1 MADFDQEKRQQ
12 EGGSWSHPVFG
23 YLAAFLLPCAAV
35 TAMALLVRGFP
46 SLRFQ
51 GVLVMLAVLLVAL
64 NWGLGPSVLATF
76 VGTVLL
82 LFLPLSPLFS
92 LGMVHPA
99 DVLGVCLDLGVGLTV
114 SVLTSHMQRAR
125 RHADVVLRDVTQRR
139 QLEQRTH
146 TLLNTLLTM
155 AEILVQAPDTGKAGN
170 HQLSLPTREVAAH
183 LGELTR
189 NVLDCQAATIIALE
203 PHTDRMSPVAAI
215 GFSPQ
220 QERLFWM
227 AIQGS
232 RLSERLADPALFAR
246 LQAGRML
253 LLDLTQPPWCEQAQP
268 DGVHSAHVVP
278 MRLRGQLVGTLTLH
292 LREASPDYSAEEM
305 ALAEAV
311 AQLAALVVERERLLH
326 ERAEAQAHV
335 LALATTD
342 PVTAL
347 PNHRA
352 LIARLDQE
360 LERAHQYHRSCS
372 ILFLDLDHF
381 KALNDG
387 YGHAA
392 GDAALSEFAGL
403 MQTQLRGM
411 DTVGRWG
418 GEEFVAILPERNAD
432 EALHF
437 AEEVRAS
444 VAARIF
450 SVGGGLYL
458 TCSIGVANYPT
469 HAQEREGLL
478 SAADHAMY
486 GAKCFG
492 RNQVRAA
499 NDPAVHAL
507 RTAGQTEGGREEAA
521 LMGMVEALATLVE
534 VRDAATG
541 HHAHQVANLVFQLAL
556 AMGLPVSE
564 AQMIALAGRLH
575 DVGKVSIPD
584 AVLQKPGRLSAE
596 EWGLVRTHPMVGAD
610 VVGHIPALRPLVP
623 VIRAHHERWDGQ
635 GYPDRLEGEA
645 IPFGARLLLAVD
657 AYLAM
662 TVDRPYQKAR
672 APSVALTELRR
683 CAGSQFDPQVVAA
696 LEQVLRGGQLPS
708 PVAYGRI

>member
-1 MADFDQEKRQQ
+1 MAAFDQEKRQQ
-12 EGGSWSHPVFG
+12 EGSWSHPVFG
-23 YLAAFLLPCAAV
+23 YLAAMLLPSAAV
-35 TAMALLVRGFP
+35 TAMALLVQGFP
-46 SLRFQ
+46 LVRFQ
-51 GVLVMLAVLLVAL
+51 GVLVMLVVLVVAL

-76 VGTVLL
+76 VGTTLL
-82 LFLPLSPLFS
+82 LFLPLSPFFS
-92 LGMVHPA
+92 LAVVPSA
-99 DVLGVCLDLGVGLTV
+99 DVLGACLSLGVGLTV
-114 SVLTSHMQRAR
+114 SVLTSHLQRAR
-125 RHADVVLRDVTQRR
+125 RHADVVLREVTQRR
-139 QLEQRTH
+139 QLEQRTR

-155 AEILVQAPDTGKAGN
+155 AEALVQAPDTGKAGN
-170 HQLSLPTREVAAH
+170 HQPALPTREVAEH

-203 PHTDRMSPVAAI
+203 PNTDRMSPVAAI
-215 GFSPQ
+215 GFSPH
-220 QERLFWM
+220 QERLFWTT
-227 AIQGS
+227 IPGS
-232 RLSERLADPALFAR
+232 RLSERLSDPALFAR

-253 LLDLTQPPWCEQAQP
+253 LLDLTQPPWREQAQP
-268 DGVHSAHVVP
+268 YGVHSAHIVP

-292 LREASPDYSAEEM
+292 LREASPDYSAEEV

-311 AQLAALVVERERLLH
+311 AKLAALVVERQRLLH

-418 GEEFVAILPERNAD
+418 GEEFVAILPERNAE
-432 EALHF
+432 EALHL

-444 VAARIF
+444 VAAHIF
-450 SVGGGLYL
+450 SVGGGIYL

-469 HAQEREGLL
+469 HAQEQEGLI
-478 SAADHAMY
+478 SAADQAMY

-499 NDPAVHAL
+499 NDPAVQAL
-507 RTAGQTEGGREEAA
+507 RTAGQSEGGREE
-521 LMGMVEALATLVE
+521 ATLVE
-534 VRDAATG
+534 VRDTATG
-541 HHAHQVANLVFQLAL
+541 HHTHQVADLVLQLAL
-556 AMGLPVSE
+556 AMGVPVSE

-584 AVLQKPGRLSAE
+584 AVLQKPSRLSAE
-596 EWGLVRTHPMVGAD
+596 EWGLVRTHPVVGAE

-635 GYPDRLEGEA
+635 GYPDHLEGEA
-645 IPFGARLLLAVD
+645 IPFGARLLTAVD

-662 TVDRPYQKAR
+662 TVDRPYQQAR
-672 APSVALTELRR
+672 ASSVALTELRR

-696 LEQVLRGGQLPS
+696 LEQVLRGGQLPG
-708 PVAYGRI
+708 PVAHGRM

>member
-1 MADFDQEKRQQ
+1 MAAFDQEKRQQ
-12 EGGSWSHPVFG
+12 EGSWSHPVFG
-23 YLAAFLLPCAAV
+23 YLAAFLLPFAAV
-35 TAMALLVRGFP
+35 TAMALLVQGFP
-46 SLRFQ
+46 SFRFQ
-51 GVLVMLAVLLVAL
+51 GVLVILVVLLVAL
-64 NWGLGPSVLATF
+64 NWGLGPSVIATF
-76 VGTVLL
+76 VGTALL

-92 LGMVHPA
+92 PGVVHPA
-99 DVLGVCLDLGVGLTV
+99 DVLGVCLSLGVGLTV

-125 RHADVVLRDVTQRR
+125 RHADLVLRDVTQRR
-139 QLEQRTH
+139 QLEQRTR

-155 AEILVQAPDTGKAGN
+155 AEALVQAPDTGKAGN
-170 HQLSLPTREVAAH
+170 QQPSLPTREVAQH

-203 PHTDRMSPVAAI
+203 PNTDRMSPVASI

-220 QERLFWM
+220 QERLFWTT
-227 AIQGS
+227 IPGK
-232 RLSERLADPALFAR
+232 RLSERLSDPALFAR

-253 LLDLTQPPWCEQAQP
+253 RLDLTQPPWREQAEP
-268 DGVHSAHVVP
+268 YGVHSAHVVP
-278 MRLRGQLVGTLTLH
+278 IRLRGQLVGTLTLH
-292 LREASPDYSAEEM
+292 FREASPDYSAEE
-305 ALAEAV
+305 V
-311 AQLAALVVERERLLH
+311 
-326 ERAEAQAHV
+326 
-335 LALATTD
+335 ALATTD

-360 LERAHQYHRSCS
+360 LERAQQYHRSCS

-403 MQTQLRGM
+403 LQTQLRGM

-478 SAADHAMY
+478 GAADQAMY
-486 GAKCFG
+486 GAKSFG

-521 LMGMVEALATLVE
+521 LLGMLEALATLVE
-534 VRDAATG
+534 VRDMATG
-541 HHAHQVANLVFQLAL
+541 HHSHQVADLVLQLAL
-556 AMGLPVSE
+556 TMGLPVSE

-584 AVLQKPGRLSAE
+584 AVLQKPGGLSAE
-596 EWGLVRTHPMVGAD
+596 EWGLVRTHPVVGAD

-623 VIRAHHERWDGQ
+623 LIRAHHERWDGQ
-635 GYPDRLEGEA
+635 GYPDHLVGVA
-645 IPFGARLLLAVD
+645 IPFGARLLMAVD

-672 APSVALTELRR
+672 VSSVALAELRR
-683 CAGSQFDPQVVAA
+683 GAGSQFDPQVVAA
-696 LEQVLRGGQLPS
+696 LEQVLLVGPLPG
-708 PVAYGRI
+708 PVALPAPL